1 MWQDSLSH
9 IGDSAFPRFLW
20 LLENFNCND
29 ERERYYNIKMNS
41 ARVVTENCY
50 GMLKIHWRIL
60 YKKAESKVFNLKY
73 VIMACM
79 MLHDFCIAI
88 HDPWNPRWR
97 LNVEELELNNSY

>member
-1 MWQDSLSH
+1 
-9 IGDSAFPRFLW
+9 
-20 LLENFNCND
+20 
-29 ERERYYNIKMNS
+29 MNS

-88 HDPWNPRWR
+88 HDPCNPRWC